1 MCMGSDVK
9 EQRSKSEDQK
19 TPSTLRRLIIF
30 LEVWY
35 GKVTKDRITILA
47 SGIVYTTLIS
57 IVPFISFLVA
67 FLSLF
72 NVLQPFYVTIADIFT
87 SIFGE
92 IAGGQLVRMI
102 ESYSKNASGLGIFGL
117 VSFIVTSILLI
128 NKVWS
133 IVNQLYRSS
142 ATSTN
147 VVKRSVG
154 FLTALIVGAILLG
167 AYFGAKSL
175 FSTWLARILGW
186 NLLDSPIMSAIR
198 IILPWIIGWLFL
210 FLMIM
215 VAPNAK
221 VNPRS
226 AAIGG
231 IVGTI
236 GMYGVNALFSTLISK
251 ILGYSV
257 IYGSFA
263 AIFFFLLW
271 VYMIWV
277 VILGAVEVSYVHQYQ
292 PDKGTLVKPISPAEQ
307 LANGVN
313 VMMVIGQKYRNGG
326 GETRIRDIT
335 DRLLMNER
343 QLFSVLDLLV
353 EMNFIIPTNPT
364 RTAYVPA
371 RPLEDL
377 KVVEL
382 VSALFGEVYL
392 EQNLDTIG
400 DAIATQVSTNG
411 IKTLGKLSV
420 ANLVE
425 RV

>member
-1 MCMGSDVK
+1 MKGKTVGHTAKRIGSHRK
-9 EQRSKSEDQK
+9 APLLK
-19 TPSTLRRLIIF
+19 RLTTF
-30 LEVWY
+30 VEVWY
-35 GKVTKDRITILA
+35 GKFSKDRITILA

-72 NVLQPFYVTIADIFT
+72 DVLQPFYTMLAEIFT
-87 SIFGE
+87 SIFGTV
-92 IAGGQLVRMI
+92 AGGQLARMI
-102 ESYSKNASGLGIFGL
+102 EGYSSNASGLGAIGL
-117 VSFIVTSILLI
+117 VSFIITSILLI
-128 NKVWS
+128 HKVWDV
-133 IVNQLYRSS
+133 VNQLYRSAS
-142 ATSTN
+142 SNMN

-154 FLTALIVGAILLG
+154 FLSVLLIGAILLG
-167 AYFGAKSL
+167 AYISVKSL
-175 FSTWLARILGW
+175 LSTWTAKALGW
-186 NLLDSPIMSAIR
+186 DIFDNTFMVVLKLVG
-198 IILPWIIGWLFL
+198 PWIIGWLFL

-221 VNPRS
+221 VNTAS
-226 AAIGG
+226 AVLGAL
-231 IVGTI
+231 VGTV
-236 GMYGVNALFSTLISK
+236 GMYGVNALFSSLISK
-251 ILGYSV
+251 ILSYSV

-263 AIFFFLLW
+263 AVFLFLLW

-292 PDKGTLVKPISPAEQ
+292 PEKGTLVKPVSPAEQ

-326 GETRIRDIT
+326 GETKIRDIT

-343 QLFSVLDLLV
+343 QLFAVLDLLV
-353 EMNFIIPTNPT
+353 EKNFIIATNPT

-377 KVVEL
+377 KVVQL
-382 VSALFGEVYL
+382 VGALYGEVYL

-400 DAIATQVSTNG
+400 DSIASQINSKG
-411 IKTLGKLSV
+411 IKTLGALSV
-420 ANLVE
+420 SNLVE

>member
-1 MCMGSDVK
+1 MPTRVETIEK
-9 EQRSKSEDQK
+9 RS
-19 TPSTLRRLIIF
+19 LIKRFILF
-30 LEVWY
+30 IEVWY
-35 GKVTKDRITILA
+35 GKFMKDRITILA

-57 IVPFISFLVA
+57 LVPFVSFLVA
-67 FLSLF
+67 FLALF
-72 NVLQPFYVTIADIFT
+72 NVLQPFYILLADLFT
-87 SIFGE
+87 SIFGDE
-92 IAGGQLVRMI
+92 AGGQLVGMI
-102 ESYSKNASGLGIFGL
+102 ERYSTNASGLGAFGL
-117 VSFIVTSILLI
+117 VSFIITSILLF

-133 IVNQLYRSS
+133 VVNQIYRS
-142 ATSTN
+142 ASTQMN
-147 VVKRSVG
+147 MMKRSIG
-154 FLTALIVGAILLG
+154 FLTVLIVGAVLLG
-167 AYFGAKSL
+167 AYISIKSL
-175 FSTWLARILGW
+175 FSTWVVQVLGW
-186 NLLDSPIMSAIR
+186 TLYNSLVLSVIQIVG
-198 IILPWIIGWLFL
+198 PWVIAWLFL
-210 FLMIM
+210 FLIIK

-221 VNPRS
+221 VSTAS
-226 AAIGG
+226 ASIGS

-236 GMYGVNALFSTLISK
+236 GMYLVNALFSALISRV
-251 ILGYSV
+251 LNYSV

-263 AIFFFLLW
+263 AVFLFLLW
-271 VYMIWV
+271 VYMIWI

-292 PDKGTLVKPISPAEQ
+292 PEKMTLAKPVSPAEQ

-313 VMMVIGQKYRNGG
+313 VMMVIGQKYRVGG
-326 GETRIRDIT
+326 GDTKIRDLT

-353 EMNFIIPTNPT
+353 DKKFILPTNPT

-382 VSALFGEVYL
+382 VESLYGEVYL

-400 DAIATQVSTNG
+400 DSIASQINAKG
-411 IKTLGKLSV
+411 IRTLGNLSV